1 MGISGADAGAG
12 MARPVRRAEG
22 NRGKGE
28 TPVRMLEKKA
38 FGRQN
43 LTDSEMLRGE
53 ERFLLRSPFPMVY
66 SYDARHSAE
75 REA

>member
-1 MGISGADAGAG
+1 MGVSGADAGAG

-28 TPVRMLEKKA
+28 TPVRMLATQE
-38 FGRQN
+38 FGRRN
-43 LTDSEMLRGE
+43 VTDSEMLCGE